1 MTVPVILFS
10 LVGLGLFYFQ
20 NLLLFP
26 QVRLRLL
33 GLFLFYLGLRPS
45 FSLAFAVALILG
57 TLQDSFATTPFG
69 LHLGAAL
76 LLVGMARFC
85 RRGLLL
91 QKIGPLIIASLGALL
106 LQEIGVLLILMLL
119 GLQPLA
125 LSDLAAF
132 RGLELLATAALTPL
146 MAALVQGLENLLGRH
161 GWRAVR
167 SSTPE

>member
-26 QVRLRLL
+26 QVRLRLV
-33 GLFLFYLGLRPS
+33 GLFLFYVGLRPS
-45 FSLAFAVALILG
+45 FFLAFSLALVLG
-57 TLQDSFATTPFG
+57 ILQDSFATTPFG

-85 RRGLLL
+85 RRRLLL
-91 QKIGPLIIASLGALL
+91 QKIGPLIIASLAALTF
-106 LQEIGVLLILMLL
+106 QEMGVLLILMLL

-125 LSDLAAF
+125 LSDVASF
-132 RGLELLATAALTPL
+132 RSLEILATAALAPL
-146 MAALVQGLENLLGRH
+146 MAALVIGLENVLSRH
-161 GWRAVR
+161 GWQTSR
-167 SSTPE
+167 STSQE